1 MKNDYKILDPNI
13 FHGGSCR
20 SGTCLASYSQLKSIF
35 GPNRYHESGDGKVQ
49 VSWTIEVDGKKL
61 EIYAFKFNPEEYDKE
76 EKNSYSI
83 SEIDKGSLRSLQGI
97 LPELWLFTE
106 EETNRIRLTHGWG
119 TTGLEKYINNI

>member
-13 FHGGSCR
+13 FHGGNGR
-20 SGTCLASYSQLKSIF
+20 SGTCLASYNQLKSIF
-35 GPNRYHESGDGKVQ
+35 GPNLYDESGDGKVQ

-119 TTGLEKYINNI
+119 TNGLEKYINNI

>member
-1 MKNDYKILDPNI
+1 MKNDYKILDPNEI
-13 FHGGSCR
+13 HGGSGR
-20 SGTCLASYSQLKSIF
+20 SGTCLASYNQLKSIF
-35 GPNRYHESGDGKVQ
+35 GPNLYDESGDSKVQ

-119 TTGLEKYINNI
+119 TVGLEKYINNI